1 MMSRSSISA
10 TSVLGPLTVLVASLV
25 EVLLAV
31 PAHQAVLEDRRAA
44 LPALLRICPGV
55 ARPAYGLVARDEKL
69 NAVEGQVKHC
79 R

>member
-44 LPALLRICPGV
+44 LPALLRIRSAIIERALPITCPETFLGDIT
-55 ARPAYGLVARDEKL
+55 G
-69 NAVEGQVKHC
+69 
-79 R
+79 